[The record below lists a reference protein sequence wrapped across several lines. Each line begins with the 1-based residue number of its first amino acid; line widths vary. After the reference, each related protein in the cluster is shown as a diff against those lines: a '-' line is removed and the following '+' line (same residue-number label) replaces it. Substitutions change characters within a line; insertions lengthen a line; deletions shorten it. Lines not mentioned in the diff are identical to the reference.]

1 MLVKLSHGASV
12 NKDNLKYVTVDVKK
26 VGKSTM
32 YIVMIRVDDNTD
44 HPVAWCK
51 TQAEAIK
58 IVKDWVAKLNADE

>member
-26 VGKSTM
+26 IGKTTM
-32 YIVMIRVDDNTD
+32 YIVMIRIDDNTD

-51 TQAEAIK
+51 TQADAIK
-58 IVKDWVAKLNADE
+58 IVKTWVVKLNADE